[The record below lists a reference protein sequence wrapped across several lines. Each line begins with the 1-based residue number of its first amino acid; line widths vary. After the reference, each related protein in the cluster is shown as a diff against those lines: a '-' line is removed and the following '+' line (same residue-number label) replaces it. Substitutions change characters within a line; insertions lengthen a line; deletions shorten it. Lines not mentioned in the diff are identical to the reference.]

1 MQTRYNPK
9 APKGQVS
16 DNLEAALD
24 LAAKGIPVLP
34 WHWVARGTK
43 QEKVPRITDWP
54 NKATTDARQIERWFD
69 KWPDAQVGF
78 VTGERSGIDVVDL
91 DQKHGKDGVAACE
104 AAGIT
109 VDSPVVI
116 ETSTGGL
123 HHWCAH
129 VPGQCSAQDLLDGVD
144 VRANRGWAA
153 APGSDGYRFISGD
166 ADLWAD
172 LQSFG
177 CAPQWPEGL
186 EPQTRPEG
194 ATFEPVGIPFQ
205 ILSEAVLSIPINV
218 REKLYGSEGA
228 WFAAIRALH
237 DETGGSEEGREL
249 AHKFSEGWGGYSFE
263 ETEDKWSRP
272 NTHTGA
278 KASVMGLIRAAQRN
292 GWCSEAFDAWQ
303 IADDFDDL
311 PMPEEEA
318 EIADRSGGLTFLS
331 PSDCSATPARS
342 YIIKGLL
349 AQGDVAAIVGAPGAG
364 KSLFAPR
371 LGYAVAQGAEVF
383 GRRVKAGGVFYVAAE
398 DGHGMQGR
406 VTALRAEHG
415 DAPDFAVIPNASDL
429 LSKQGQL
436 KALQRAVKERRPA
449 LIVIDTLAVA
459 FPGLEENDAKG
470 MGQVVAAARSLTK
483 WGAAVVLIHHD
494 TKAGDGL
501 PRGHSLLNGAL
512 DVALYLKREDG
523 GVSVKPSKNRNGT
536 TEQELAFTVGV
547 REIGTDEDGDAIT
560 AAICEEADNASRACG
575 PQLTAS
581 ARAALS
587 VLRDLGRGTMHV
599 PEESWRDA
607 CIGGREVSASDNAD
621 SRRKAFKRAVES
633 LTREGV
639 VIFADGKFAER
650 HRDNEQFTED
660 FDDV

>member
-1 MQTRYNPK
+1 MPYKHSNKVPN
-9 APKGQVS
+9 GQVS
-16 DNLEAALD
+16 DNLLAALD
-24 LAAKGIPVLP
+24 LAANDIPVLP
-34 WHWVARGTK
+34 WRWVKRKSGK
-43 QEKVPRITDWP
+43 WDKVPHITDWP
-54 NKATTDARQIERWFD
+54 NEATTDARQLERWFT

-91 DQKHGKDGVAACE
+91 DRKNGKDGVAACE
-104 AAGIT
+104 AAGIK
-109 VDSPVVI
+109 VASPIVI

-123 HHWCAH
+123 HHWYTH
-129 VPGQCSAQDLLDGVD
+129 VPEQCSAQDLLDGVD
-144 VRANRGWAA
+144 VRADRGWAA
-153 APGSDGYRFISGD
+153 APGSKGYRFVSGD
-166 ADLWAD
+166 ADLWTD
-172 LQSFG
+172 LQGFG
-177 CAPQWPEGL
+177 CAPRWPEGL
-186 EPQTRPEG
+186 EPQTQPEG
-194 ATFEPVGIPFQ
+194 TTFEPVGVPFE
-205 ILSEAVLSIPINV
+205 ILSDAVLAIPTKV
-218 REKLYGSEGA
+218 REQLYGSEGA

-237 DETGGSEEGREL
+237 DETDGSEEGRDL

-263 ETEDKWSRP
+263 ETEDKWNRP

-303 IADDFDDL
+303 IADDFDGL
-311 PMPEEEA
+311 PMPEPQAASEH
-318 EIADRSGGLTFLS
+318 RLVFLS
-331 PSDCSATPARS
+331 PSDCAATAARP
-342 YIIKGLL
+342 YVIKGLL

-371 LGYAVAQGAEVF
+371 LGYAVAQGADVF

-398 DGHGMQGR
+398 DGHGMRGR
-406 VTALRAEHG
+406 VQAMEAELG
-415 DAPDFAVIPNASDL
+415 DAPDFKVVEGASDL

-449 LIVIDTLAVA
+449 LVVIDTLAVA

-512 DVALYLKREDG
+512 DVALYLKREEG
-523 GVSVKPSKNRNGT
+523 VVSVKPSKNRNGT

-560 AAICEEADNASRACG
+560 AAICEEAENASRARG
-575 PQLTAS
+575 PKLSPS
-581 ARAALS
+581 AQAALS
-587 VLRDLGRGTMHV
+587 ILRDLGKGTTRV
-599 PEESWRDA
+599 PEETWRDT
-607 CIGGREVSASDNAD
+607 CVEGRAVSGSDNVD
-621 SRRKAFKRAVES
+621 SRRKAFKRAVEI
-633 LTREGV
+633 LTREELV
-639 VIFADGKFAER
+639 TFAEGKFVER
-650 HRDNEQFTED
+650 NWHGEDFTED
-660 FDDV
+660 FEDV